1 MNKSNLGLNLAII
14 FSLTNFCISTKDTF
28 SPIGSD
34 LFNKIQCVPHA
45 YGDFNA
51 DKRVDIICVTKSGD
65 QIEIWLAQEKEPL
78 FSRFQVLK

>member
-1 MNKSNLGLNLAII
+1 MKKPNLSLNLLII
-14 FSLTNFCISTKDTF
+14 FSLINYIIAIKDTF

-34 LFNKIQCVPHA
+34 LFNNIQCVPHA

-51 DKRVDIICVTKSGD
+51 DKRVDIICVPKSGD